1 MKQSILLKTKRLLNR
16 NLIPWLLIIPSL
28 ICFTLFVWR
37 PTFVG
42 ILNSFF
48 ELRGFERVNFVGIE
62 NYKVILTNTQ
72 FLKTL
77 VNTVRYTLYYIVFG
91 YIPPIIVAILLSELR
106 ILRKSF
112 KFMVYFPAI
121 VPGIVAIMIWKFMYR
136 PDMSGLLNGVLGMIG
151 IDPLTWLNSE
161 KMVIPAIV
169 VSSAWNGLGGSML
182 YYFSAVQGVNSELYE
197 AAVIDGA
204 GVLKRVWHV
213 TLPQISGV
221 MLLMFVRSIIIVFQV
236 MEAPLVMTDGGPNG
250 ASLTLGLQAYRYAFE
265 NYQISYSLALGV
277 VEFLMLIGLT
287 ILYFK
292 MQKRIETE

>member
-1 MKQSILLKTKRLLNR
+1 MKLSNSIKAKRLLSR
-16 NLIPWLLIIPSL
+16 NLIPWLLIVPSL
-28 ICFTLFVWR
+28 FCFTLFVWR
-37 PTFVG
+37 PTLVG

-48 ELRGFERVNFVGIE
+48 ELRGFERVNFVGLE
-62 NYKVILTNTQ
+62 NYKIILSNTQ
-72 FLKTL
+72 FIKTL
-77 VNTVRYTLYYIVFG
+77 LNTIKYTLYYIVFG

-106 ILRKSF
+106 ACRKSL
-112 KFMVYFPAI
+112 KFMVYFPTI
-121 VPGIVAIMIWKFMYR
+121 VPGIVAIMIWKFMYK
-136 PDMSGLLNGVLGMIG
+136 PDMNGLLNGILGVFG
-151 IDPLTWLNSE
+151 VSPLMWLNSE
-161 KMVIPAIV
+161 AMVIPAIV
-169 VSSAWNGLGGSML
+169 FSSAWNGLGGNML

-204 GVLKRVWHV
+204 GVLKRIWHV

-287 ILYFK
+287 VLYFK

>member
-1 MKQSILLKTKRLLNR
+1 MKQSNLLETKRLLNR
-16 NLIPWLLIIPSL
+16 NLIPWLLIVPSL

-37 PTFVG
+37 PTLVG

-48 ELRGFERVNFVGIE
+48 ELRGFERVKFVGLE

-72 FLKTL
+72 FLRTL
-77 VNTVRYTLYYIVFG
+77 ANTVKYTLFYIFFG

-106 ILRKSF
+106 VFRKSF
-112 KFMVYFPAI
+112 KFMVYFPTI

-136 PDMSGLLNGVLGMIG
+136 PDMSGLLNGILGIIG

-169 VSSAWNGLGGSML
+169 LSSAWNGLGGNML

-221 MLLMFVRSIIIVFQV
+221 MLLMFVRSVIIVFQV

-277 VEFLMLIGLT
+277 VEFLLLIGLT
-287 ILYFK
+287 VLYFK